1 MSVMDS
7 MEQVGA
13 ILKEKRHPSNFY
25 AKYMRETREAM
36 NKTNMPDEMEQQ
48 VLSFLEAGKKS
59 IQAELEGNVP
69 FMSPAF
75 IKERIE
81 EILSQYGISERQRF
95 ERKNAME

>member
-1 MSVMDS
+1 
-7 MEQVGA
+7 
-13 ILKEKRHPSNFY
+13 
-25 AKYMRETREAM
+25 MRETREAM

-59 IQAELEGNVP
+59 IQAELEGNVS

>member
-1 MSVMDS
+1 
-7 MEQVGA
+7 
-13 ILKEKRHPSNFY
+13 
-25 AKYMRETREAM
+25 MRETREAM

-48 VLSFLEAGKKS
+48 VLSFLEVGKKS

>member
-1 MSVMDS
+1 
-7 MEQVGA
+7 
-13 ILKEKRHPSNFY
+13 
-25 AKYMRETREAM
+25 
-36 NKTNMPDEMEQQ
+36 MEQQ

-59 IQAELEGNVP
+59 IQAEFNGEVP

-95 ERKNAME
+95 ARKNAME